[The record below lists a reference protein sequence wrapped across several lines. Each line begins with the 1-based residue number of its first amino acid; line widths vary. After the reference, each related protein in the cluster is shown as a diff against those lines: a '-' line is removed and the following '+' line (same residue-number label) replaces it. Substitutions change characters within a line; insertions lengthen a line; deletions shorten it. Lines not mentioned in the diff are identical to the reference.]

1 MPHGLP
7 DEAGIGE
14 APHGMAK
21 AAYASAG
28 VRGYTRQ
35 EVAQRAGVD
44 AGYVDRLVELGILT
58 PGAGE
63 AFSAGDALRARWLQ
77 SLERAG
83 VPLEGL
89 AAAVRDGVL
98 SFSFL
103 DVAAYDRFAGLS
115 ATTFQQLSAE
125 TGIPLELL
133 LVVREAFGMAEPHP
147 DDTVHINEL
156 SVVPLLQ
163 LQLSKGFRPIVIERW
178 LRLYGDSLRRIAEG
192 EAAWWNS
199 EVEMALVASGM
210 TEGEMLEAQADLG
223 SQMTPLIEQVLLAVY
238 HGQQEHAWS
247 QVFVEHVEGALE
259 AAGLHSRLER
269 PPAMCFLDLT
279 GYTRLTEERGDEA
292 AADLAARLAGL
303 VRRSA
308 LEHGG
313 TPVKWLGDGV
323 MFYFREPAAAVL
335 AAVEMVEVVASQGL
349 PPAHV
354 GIHAGPVVFQEG
366 DYFGRTV
373 NLAARIAEY
382 ARPGE
387 VLVSQEVVDAAQ
399 GEPVTFTEIGPVELK
414 GVPGTLR
421 LHTARRPT

>member
-1 MPHGLP
+1 V
-7 DEAGIGE
+7 
-14 APHGMAK
+14 
-21 AAYASAG
+21 S
-28 VRGYTRQ
+28 GYTRQ

-44 AGYVDRLVELGILT
+44 PDYLDRLVELGILT
-58 PGAGE
+58 PA
-63 AFSAGDALRARWLQ
+63 AGDAFSPGDVLRARWLQ

-103 DVAAYDRFAGLS
+103 DVGAYDRFAGLS
-115 ATTFQQLSAE
+115 GTTFQQLSAQ

-133 LVVREAFGMAEPHP
+133 MVVREAVGFAEPHP
-147 DDTVHINEL
+147 EDTLHDNEL

-163 LQLSKGFRPIVIERW
+163 LQLSEGFRPVVIERW
-178 LRLYGDSLRRIAEG
+178 LRVYGDSLRRIAEA

-210 TEGEMLEAQADLG
+210 TEGEMLQAQADLG
-223 SQMTPLIEQVLLAVY
+223 SQMTPLIEQVLVAIY
-238 HGQQEHAWS
+238 HGQQEHTWS
-247 QVFVEHVEGALE
+247 QVFVEHVESALE
-259 AAGLHSRLER
+259 QAGLYRRLDR

-292 AADLAARLAGL
+292 AAELAARLAGL

-323 MFYFREPAAAVL
+323 MFYFREPGAAVL
-335 AAVEMVEVVASQGL
+335 AAVEMAEVVGRHGL

-354 GIHAGPVVFQEG
+354 GIHAGPVVFQDG

-387 VLVSQEVVDAAQ
+387 VVVSQEVVDAADRR
-399 GEPVTFTEIGPVELK
+399 PVAFTEIGPVELK

-421 LHTARRPT
+421 LYTAHRST

>member
-1 MPHGLP
+1 VS
-7 DEAGIGE
+7 E
-14 APHGMAK
+14 
-21 AAYASAG
+21 YS
-28 VRGYTRQ
+28 RQ

-44 AGYVDRLVELGILT
+44 PDYVDRLVELGILT
-58 PGAGE
+58 PAAGE
-63 AFSAGDALRARWLQ
+63 AFSPGDVLRARWLQ

-103 DVAAYDRFAGLS
+103 DVGAYDRFAGLS
-115 ATTFQQLSAE
+115 GTTFQQLSAQ

-133 LVVREAFGMAEPHP
+133 MVVREVFGFAEPHP
-147 DDTVHINEL
+147 ADTLHHNEL

-163 LQLSKGFRPIVIERW
+163 LQLSKGFRPVVIERW
-178 LRLYGDSLRRIAEG
+178 LRVYGDSLRRIAEA

-210 TEGEMLEAQADLG
+210 TEGEMLQAQADLG
-223 SQMTPLIEQVLLAVY
+223 SQMTPLIEQVILAIY
-238 HGQQEHAWS
+238 HGQQEHTWS
-247 QVFVEHVEGALE
+247 QVFVEHVESALE
-259 AAGLHSRLER
+259 QAGLYRRLER
-269 PPAMCFLDLT
+269 PPAMCFLDIT

-303 VRRSA
+303 VRRSS

-323 MFYFREPAAAVL
+323 MFYFRQPGAAVL
-335 AAVEMVEVVASQGL
+335 AALEMAEVVGSHGL

-354 GIHAGPVVFQEG
+354 GIHAGPVVFQDG

-373 NLAARIAEY
+373 NLAARIADY

-387 VLVSQEVVDAAQ
+387 VLVSQEVVDAADQ
-399 GEPVTFTEIGPVELK
+399 APVTFAEIGPVELK

-421 LHTARRPT
+421 LYTAHRPA

>member
-1 MPHGLP
+1 MGQ
-7 DEAGIGE
+7 
-14 APHGMAK
+14 
-21 AAYASAG
+21 G
-28 VRGYTRQ
+28 VSGYTRQ

-44 AGYVDRLVELGILT
+44 PGYVDRLVEFGILT
-58 PGAGE
+58 PAAGGA
-63 AFSAGDALRARWLQ
+63 FLPGDALRARWLQ

-89 AAAVRDGVL
+89 ASAVRDGVL

-115 ATTFQQLSAE
+115 GTTFQQLSTQ

-133 LVVREAFGMAEPHP
+133 LVVREAFGFAEPHP
-147 DDTVHINEL
+147 EDAVHQNEL
-156 SVVPLLQ
+156 SVVPLIQ
-163 LQLSKGFRPIVIERW
+163 LQLSKGFRPVVIERW
-178 LRLYGDSLRRIAEG
+178 LRVYGDSLRRIAEA

-210 TEGEMLEAQADLG
+210 TEGEMLHAQADLG
-223 SQMTPLIEQVLLAVY
+223 SQMTPLIEKVLLAIY
-238 HGQQEHAWS
+238 HGQQEHTWS

-259 AAGLHSRLER
+259 AAGLYRRLDR

-279 GYTRLTEERGDEA
+279 GYTSLTEERGDEA
-292 AADLAARLAGL
+292 AAELAVRLAGL

-323 MFYFREPAAAVL
+323 MFYFREPAAAVV
-335 AAVEMVEVVASQGL
+335 AALEMAEVVVRQGL

-373 NLAARIAEY
+373 NLAARIADY

-387 VLVSQEVVDAAQ
+387 VLVSQEVVDAAD
-399 GEPVTFTEIGPVELK
+399 GDSVIFTEIGPVELK
-414 GVPGTLR
+414 GVSGSLR
-421 LHTARRPT
+421 LYTARHA

>member
-1 MPHGLP
+1 V
-7 DEAGIGE
+7 
-14 APHGMAK
+14 
-21 AAYASAG
+21 S
-28 VRGYTRQ
+28 GYSRQ

-44 AGYVDRLVELGILT
+44 LDYVDRLVELGILT
-58 PGAGE
+58 PAAGAV
-63 AFSAGDALRARWLQ
+63 FLPGDVLRARWLQ

-115 ATTFQQLSAE
+115 GTTFQQLSAQ

-133 LVVREAFGMAEPHP
+133 VVVREAFGFAEPGPQDLLH
-147 DDTVHINEL
+147 DNEL

-163 LQLSKGFRPIVIERW
+163 LQLSEGFRPVVIERW
-178 LRLYGDSLRRIAEG
+178 LRVYGDSLRRVAEA

-210 TEGEMLEAQADLG
+210 TEGEMLQAQAALG
-223 SQMTPLIEQVLLAVY
+223 SQMTPLIEQVLVAIY
-238 HGQQEHAWS
+238 HGQQEHTWS

-259 AAGLHSRLER
+259 AAGLYRRLER

-292 AADLAARLAGL
+292 AADLATRLAGL

-308 LEHGG
+308 LEHDG

-323 MFYFREPAAAVL
+323 MFYFRDPAAAVL
-335 AAVEMVEVVASQGL
+335 AALEMAEVVVSQGL

-354 GIHAGPVVFQEG
+354 GIHAGPVIVQEG

-387 VLVSQEVVDAAQ
+387 VLVTQEVVDAAQ
-399 GEPVTFTEIGPVELK
+399 AGPVTFTEIGPVELK
-414 GVPGTLR
+414 GIPTALP
-421 LHTARRPT
+421 LHTAHRHA

>member
-1 MPHGLP
+1 M
-7 DEAGIGE
+7 
-14 APHGMAK
+14 
-21 AAYASAG
+21 S
-28 VRGYTRQ
+28 GYTRQ
-35 EVAQRAGVD
+35 EVAQRAGVAPD
-44 AGYVDRLVELGILT
+44 YVDRLVAFGILIPAGGEVFS
-58 PGAGE
+58 PG
-63 AFSAGDALRARWLQ
+63 DVLRARWVQ
-77 SLERAG
+77 SLEQAG

-89 AAAVRDGVL
+89 ASAIGDGVL

-103 DVAAYDRFAGLS
+103 DVGAYDRFAGLS
-115 ATTFQQLSAE
+115 GTTFQQLSAR

-133 LVVREAFGMAEPHP
+133 MVVREAFGFAEPRPQDH
-147 DDTVHINEL
+147 VHDNEL
-156 SVVPLLQ
+156 SVVPLLK
-163 LQLSKGFRPIVIERW
+163 LQLSEGFRLVVIQRW
-178 LRLYGDSLRRIAEG
+178 LRVYGDSLRRIAEA

-210 TEGEMLEAQADLG
+210 TEGEMLQAQADLG
-223 SQMTPLIEQVLLAVY
+223 SRMAPLIEQVLLAVY
-238 HGQQEHAWS
+238 HGQQEHTWS

-259 AAGLHSRLER
+259 QAGLYRRLER

-292 AADLAARLAGL
+292 AAEVAARLAGL
-303 VRRSA
+303 VRRTA
-308 LEHGG
+308 QEHAG

-323 MFYFREPAAAVL
+323 MFYFRGPAAAVV
-335 AAVEMVEVVASQGL
+335 AAVEMVAVVGRQGL

-354 GIHAGPVVFQEG
+354 GIHAGPVIFQEG

-399 GEPVTFTEIGPVELK
+399 GGPVSFTEIGPVELK

-421 LHTARRPT
+421 LYTARHA

>member
-1 MPHGLP
+1 V
-7 DEAGIGE
+7 
-14 APHGMAK
+14 
-21 AAYASAG
+21 S
-28 VRGYTRQ
+28 GYTTQ

-44 AGYVDRLVELGILT
+44 PDYVDRLVELGILT
-58 PGAGE
+58 PA
-63 AFSAGDALRARWLQ
+63 AGDAFSPGDVLRARWLQ

-89 AAAVRDGVL
+89 AAAVRDGAL

-115 ATTFQQLSAE
+115 GTTFHQLSAS

-133 LVVREAFGMAEPHP
+133 MVLREAVGFAEPRPEDH
-147 DDTVHINEL
+147 VHHNEL
-156 SVVPLLQ
+156 SVVPLIQ
-163 LQLSKGFRPIVIERW
+163 LQLAKGFQPVVIEGW
-178 LRLYGDSLRRIAEG
+178 LRVYGDSLRRIAEA

-199 EVEMALVASGM
+199 EVEMALLASGM
-210 TEGEMLEAQADLG
+210 TEGEMLQAQADLG
-223 SQMTPLIEQVLLAVY
+223 SQMTPLIEQALLAVY

-259 AAGLHSRLER
+259 QAGLYRRLER
-269 PPAMCFLDLT
+269 PPAMCFLDIT
-279 GYTRLTEERGDEA
+279 GYTRLTEERGDQA

-308 LEHGG
+308 QEHGG

-323 MFYFREPAAAVL
+323 MFYFQAPPAGVL
-335 AAVEMVEVVASQGL
+335 AALEMVAGVGRQGL

-354 GIHAGPVVFQEG
+354 GIHAGPVIFQDG

-382 ARPGE
+382 ARPSE
-387 VLVSQEVVDAAQ
+387 VLVSQEVIDAAD
-399 GEPVTFTEIGPVELK
+399 GAPVTFTDIGPVELK
-414 GVPGTLR
+414 GVPGPLR
-421 LHTARRPT
+421 LYTARHA

>member
-1 MPHGLP
+1 V
-7 DEAGIGE
+7 
-14 APHGMAK
+14 
-21 AAYASAG
+21 S
-28 VRGYTRQ
+28 GYTRQ

-44 AGYVDRLVELGILT
+44 PDYVDRLVELGILT

-63 AFSAGDALRARWLQ
+63 AFSPGDVLRTRWLQ

-89 AAAVRDGVL
+89 AAAVRDGAL

-103 DVAAYDRFAGLS
+103 DVGAYDRFAGLS
-115 ATTFQQLSAE
+115 GTTFQELSAQ

-133 LVVREAFGMAEPHP
+133 MVVREAVGFAEPRP
-147 DDTVHINEL
+147 EDTVREDEL
-156 SVVPLLQ
+156 SVVPLIQ
-163 LQLSKGFRPIVIERW
+163 LQLAKGFRRVIVERW
-178 LRLYGDSLRRIAEG
+178 LRVYGDSLRRIAET

-199 EVEMALVASGM
+199 EVEMALLASGM
-210 TEGEMLEAQADLG
+210 TEGEMLQAQADLG
-223 SQMTPLIEQVLLAVY
+223 SQMTPLIDHALLAVY

-247 QVFVEHVEGALE
+247 QVFVEHVESALE
-259 AAGLHSRLER
+259 AAGLHSRLDR

-292 AADLAARLAGL
+292 AAELAARLAGL

-308 LEHGG
+308 QEHDG

-323 MFYFREPAAAVL
+323 MFYFREPGDAVL
-335 AAVEMVEVVASQGL
+335 AAVEMTEVVGRHGL

-354 GIHAGPVVFQEG
+354 GIHAGPVIFQEG

-387 VLVSQEVVDAAQ
+387 VLVSQEVVDAADAA
-399 GEPVTFTEIGPVELK
+399 PVSFVEIGPVELK

-421 LHTARRPT
+421 LYIARRSA

>member
-1 MPHGLP
+1 M
-7 DEAGIGE
+7 
-14 APHGMAK
+14 
-21 AAYASAG
+21 S
-28 VRGYTRQ
+28 GYTRQ

-44 AGYVDRLVELGILT
+44 PDYVDRLVELGILT
-58 PGAGE
+58 PAAGE
-63 AFSAGDALRARWLQ
+63 AFSPGDALRARWLQ

-103 DVAAYDRFAGLS
+103 DVAAYDQFAGLS
-115 ATTFQQLSAE
+115 GTTFQQLSAQ

-133 LVVREAFGMAEPHP
+133 MVVRETVGFAEPRP
-147 DDTVHINEL
+147 EDTVHHNEL
-156 SVVPLLQ
+156 SVVPLIQ
-163 LQLSKGFRPIVIERW
+163 LQLAKGFRPAIMERW
-178 LRLYGDSLRRIAEG
+178 LRVYGDSLRRIAET

-199 EVEMALVASGM
+199 EVEMALLASGM
-210 TEGEMLEAQADLG
+210 TEGEMLQAQADLG
-223 SQMTPLIEQVLLAVY
+223 SQMTPLIDQALLAIY
-238 HGQQEHAWS
+238 HGQQEHTWS
-247 QVFVEHVEGALE
+247 QVFVEHVEAALE
-259 AAGLHSRLER
+259 QADLYRKMDR
-269 PPAMCFLDLT
+269 PPAMCFLDIT
-279 GYTRLTEERGDEA
+279 GYTRLTEEQGDEA
-292 AADLAARLAGL
+292 AAELAARLASL

-308 LEHGG
+308 QEHGG

-335 AAVEMVEVVASQGL
+335 AAVELVEVVGSHGL

-354 GIHAGPVVFQEG
+354 GIHAGPVVFQDG

-387 VLVSQEVVDAAQ
+387 VLVSQEVVDAADR
-399 GEPVTFTEIGPVELK
+399 GPVTFTEIGPVELK

-421 LHTARRPT
+421 LHVARRSA

>member
-1 MPHGLP
+1 V
-7 DEAGIGE
+7 
-14 APHGMAK
+14 
-21 AAYASAG
+21 S
-28 VRGYTRQ
+28 GYTRQ

-44 AGYVDRLVELGILT
+44 PDYVDQLVQLGILT
-58 PGAGE
+58 PDAGG
-63 AFSAGDALRARWLQ
+63 AFSTGDVLRARWLQ
-77 SLERAG
+77 SFEGAG
-83 VPLEGL
+83 VPLKGM
-89 AAAVRDGVL
+89 AAAVRDGAL
-98 SFSFL
+98 SFSYL
-103 DVAAYDRFAGLS
+103 DATAFEQFAGLS
-115 ATTFQQLSAE
+115 GTTFQQLSAR

-133 LVVREAFGMAEPHP
+133 MVVREAFGLAEPGP
-147 DDTVHINEL
+147 EDTVREDEL
-156 SVVPLLQ
+156 SVVPVIELQ
-163 LQLSKGFRPIVIERW
+163 LAKGFRPVVIERW
-178 LRLYGDSLRRIAEG
+178 LRVCGDSLRRITET
-192 EAAWWNS
+192 ETAWWHS
-199 EVEMALVASGM
+199 EVMTPLLASGM

-223 SQMTPLIEQVLLAVY
+223 SQMAPLREQALLAIY
-238 HGQQEHAWS
+238 YGQQEHTWNRET
-247 QVFVEHVEGALE
+247 VEHVEGALE
-259 AAGLHSRLER
+259 RAGLYRRLER

-308 LEHGG
+308 QEHGG

-335 AAVEMVEVVASQGL
+335 AAVELVAVVGSHGL

-354 GIHAGPVVFQEG
+354 GIHAGPVVFQDG

-387 VLVSQEVVDAAQ
+387 VLVSQEVVDAAE
-399 GEPVTFTEIGPVELK
+399 GGPVAFTEVGPVELK

-421 LHTARRPT
+421 LHIARRPA